1 MSSLSLRFVPRLLPA
16 AALVACAGLAAWR
29 DYGSIL
35 APDWLP
41 YAIVLALVVGAIA
54 LSGAAFTPEPLAGAG
69 VLALLLLA
77 AWVGLSARW
86 SPAPS
91 LARDEALL
99 TALYAVALLIP
110 LLTIGSAGER
120 LGAVGGGLAGG
131 RGPGRPG
138 RAPRPLRGRPRA
150 RLVCGGPGLSPLSPA

>member
-1 MSSLSLRFVPRLLPA
+1 MSSPSLRFVPRLLPA

-41 YAIVLALVVGAIA
+41 YAIVPALVVGAIA
-54 LSGAAFTPEPLAGAG
+54 LSGAAFTPEPPAGAR

-99 TALYAVALLIP
+99 TPLYAVALALP
-110 LLTIGSAGER
+110 LLTIGSVAER
-120 LGAVGGGLAGG
+120 LGAAAGVGARLRALAGAAG
-131 RGPGRPG
+131 APLPHRPDPG
-138 RAPRPLRGRPRA
+138 APYAYR
-150 RLVCGGPGLSPLSPA
+150 RLGFPVSY